1 MILGESMNTNWGGH
15 FRRTAVL
22 AVTVPV
28 LLGAQLSFTQTS
40 AAGPAADF
48 APLEQWR
55 AAVLA
60 GDAVALKSLY
70 SADPVPKV
78 QANGLVTSADADVN
92 FWLGLKAR
100 SMELETVAV
109 LDRPWGTSVV
119 FKAEV
124 QLPNGQTMSITD
136 GQGWKKQGEGWR
148 LISSERADAPHL
160 NQPSAMNKNIY
171 PADADAHLEI
181 KEAEEKAATQHRR
194 VLLVFGANWC
204 YDCHV
209 LDLAF
214 HRLDFASVMAGY
226 EVVHVDLGVDEKKNA
241 DLVKQFD
248 IPLNKGIPALAVVES
263 DGKLVVSQK
272 NGEFE
277 DARSLAPEVLLEFL
291 NKWSPRFSSSG
302 PPILSAPD

>member
-1 MILGESMNTNWGGH
+1 MTGW
-15 FRRTAVL
+15 FRGIIFLVVTAAAIFGAEYAL
-22 AVTVPV
+22 ARAMV
-28 LLGAQLSFTQTS
+28 GS
-40 AAGPAADF
+40 APEF
-48 APLEQWR
+48 APVEQWK

-60 GDAVALKSLY
+60 GDAVVLKAFY
-70 SADPVPKV
+70 STDPAPKV
-78 QANGLVTSADADVN
+78 QANGVVTGADADVS

-100 SMELETVAV
+100 SMELQTVAV
-109 LDRPWGTSVV
+109 IDRPWGTSVV

-124 QLPNGQTMSITD
+124 QLPNGQTLSITD
-136 GQGWKKQGEGWR
+136 GQGWKKQGEQWR

-160 NQPSAMNKNIY
+160 KQPSDMNKNLY
-171 PADADAHLEI
+171 PADADAHAEI
-181 KEAEEKAATQHRR
+181 KEAEQKAAISHKR

-214 HRLDFASVMAGY
+214 HRPDFASVMAGY

-248 IPLNKGIPALAVVES
+248 VPLNKGIPALAVVES

-277 DARSLAPEVLLEFL
+277 DARSLTPEALLEFL
-291 NKWSPRFSSSG
+291 NKWKP
-302 PPILSAPD
+302 SAR

>member
-1 MILGESMNTNWGGH
+1 MSRNMTGW
-15 FRRTAVL
+15 FRGIIFLVVTAAAIFGAEYAL
-22 AVTVPV
+22 ARAMV
-28 LLGAQLSFTQTS
+28 GS
-40 AAGPAADF
+40 APEF
-48 APLEQWR
+48 APVEQWK

-60 GDAVALKSLY
+60 GDAVVLKAFY
-70 SADPVPKV
+70 STDPAPKV
-78 QANGLVTSADADVN
+78 QANGVVTGADADVS

-100 SMELETVAV
+100 SMELQTVAV
-109 LDRPWGTSVV
+109 IDRPWGTSVV

-124 QLPNGQTMSITD
+124 QLPNGQTLSITD
-136 GQGWKKQGEGWR
+136 GQGWKKQGEQWR

-160 NQPSAMNKNIY
+160 KQPSDMNKNLY
-171 PADADAHLEI
+171 PADADAHAEI
-181 KEAEEKAATQHRR
+181 KEAEQKAAISHKR

-214 HRLDFASVMAGY
+214 HRPDFASVMAGY

-248 IPLNKGIPALAVVES
+248 VPLNKGIPALAVVES

-277 DARSLAPEVLLEFL
+277 DARSLTPEALLEFL
-291 NKWSPRFSSSG
+291 NKWKP
-302 PPILSAPD
+302 SAR